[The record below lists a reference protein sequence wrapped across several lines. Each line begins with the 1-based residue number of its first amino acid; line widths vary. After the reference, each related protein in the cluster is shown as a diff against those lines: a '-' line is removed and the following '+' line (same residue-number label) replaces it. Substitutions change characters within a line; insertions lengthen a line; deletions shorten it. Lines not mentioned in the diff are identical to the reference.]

1 MAYDP
6 NDAETKAAVKAAIKA
21 ALAEQA
27 EEHEADVQG
36 LKDKNKE
43 LVGKLKAAKNGE
55 GGEVDSAEVARLE
68 GELRESKKAL
78 RAAEKR
84 ATDAEEERDAATTRA
99 DTEAGVTKSLL
110 TENGLTAALTKANVK
125 TELLPGAIAM
135 LSGKVEI
142 KEVAGKREAQVNGK
156 SLGDF
161 VTEWAASDEGKHYV
175 AAPLNGGGGASAKL
189 PTNPQGGAKKIS
201 EMSYEERKAL
211 NAEDPVKFNEMV
223 QAERQA
229 QGKASSNKRRSTV

>member
-1 MAYDP
+1 MAYDA
-6 NDAETKAAVKAAIKA
+6 NDPETKAAVKAAIKA

-27 EEHEADVQG
+27 EEHELEIQG

-43 LVGKLKAAKNGE
+43 LIGKLKAAKSGGE

-68 GELRESKKAL
+68 GELREAKKAL

-84 ATDAEEERDAATTRA
+84 ASDAEEERDTATARA
-99 DTEAGVTKSLL
+99 DTEAGVTKTLL
-110 TENGLTAALTKANVK
+110 TENGLTTALTKANVK
-125 TELLPGAIAM
+125 PELLPAVTAL

-156 SLGDF
+156 PLSDF
-161 VTEWAASDEGKHYV
+161 ITEWAASDEGKHYV
-175 AAPLNGGGGASAKL
+175 AAPLNGGGGSSTKL

-201 EMSYEERKAL
+201 EMSLQERTELHA
-211 NAEDPVKFNEMV
+211 ADPAKFNEMV
-223 QAERQA
+223 QAERKDAKGGQ
-229 QGKASSNKRRSTV
+229 SRRKGI